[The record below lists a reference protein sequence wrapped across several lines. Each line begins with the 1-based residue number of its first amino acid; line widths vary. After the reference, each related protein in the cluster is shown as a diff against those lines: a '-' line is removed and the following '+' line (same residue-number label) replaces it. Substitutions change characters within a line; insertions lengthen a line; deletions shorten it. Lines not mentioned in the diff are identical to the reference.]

1 MIKCTDCKNLQSMP
15 FKYMR
20 KNGEWLKGINNLC
33 LKGKDVDC
41 ITSLHYCKKFQGK

>member
-1 MIKCTDCKNLQSMP
+1 MP

-33 LKGKDVDC
+33 LKGKDIDC
-41 ITSLHYCKKFQGK
+41 VTSLHYCKKFNGK